1 MKNQTAQQGLLGRW
15 YQLNNLRYLKLIK
28 RIKKNEGFS
37 STPYKDQLGF
47 VTIGYGH
54 LILSNEKHLTE
65 KKQTKTK
72 LEKLFIQDFKKA
84 VKDYKKHL
92 KKNTSTK
99 KEEELLIEMV
109 FQIGISGVLKFKNLL
124 GNMRKKNKHLVCFE
138 MMNSLWYNQTPN
150 RVKELIKI
158 FIKDE
163 QRRK

>member
-1 MKNQTAQQGLLGRW
+1 LKNQRTQKGLLGRW

-37 STPYKDQLGF
+37 SRPYKDQLGF
-47 VTIGYGH
+47 LTIGYGH

-65 KKQTKTK
+65 KKLSKAK
-72 LEKLFIQDFKKA
+72 LEKIFIQDFKNTI
-84 VKDYKKHL
+84 KDYKKYL
-92 KKNTSTK
+92 KKKTFNK

-109 FQIGISGVLKFKNLL
+109 FQIGARGVLKFKNLL

-138 MMNSLWYNQTPN
+138 MMNSLWYNQTPK

-158 FIKDE
+158 FLKND
-163 QRRK
+163 